1 MEGGIYG
8 EWWRLVERSA
18 LSDIM
23 SLYVPSFFIFLGMSL
38 VSPILPIYA
47 RSYGVSYALA
57 SLAISMYAIG
67 RFIADIPT
75 GMAADRFGRKP
86 IMVLGTILL
95 TVTSFLN
102 ALASSFWEFLSY
114 RLIQG
119 VGSSMWMT
127 GRTALLADMLKPEER
142 GRVMGYFQAFMLIG
156 SSAGPTIGGIVAA
169 IWDLRTPFYFYA
181 LTGLVS
187 LVITI
192 VWIREIESPHDG
204 RGKGQPLSIQVFS
217 RLLSNR
223 SYMMACLATFTVF
236 FMRTGIRGTMI
247 PLYGDGVL
255 GLDTASIGAVISYAT
270 FTNLLLTIPF
280 GYSTDYFGRKPT
292 ILFSLIVTAA
302 SSLMFPMTS
311 DYFQLSLAAVLL
323 GIGTTGAGQAPL
335 ALATDASINEPK
347 GLSMGLYRLFGDV
360 GFVIGPIA
368 LGLISDY
375 YGLRTPFYFTAV
387 LVFINALLIL
397 LLAEET
403 YSRRKL
409 DRSG

>member
-1 MEGGIYG
+1 MG
-8 EWWRLVERSA
+8 ERSV
-18 LSDIM
+18 LSDVM
-23 SLYVPSFFIFLGMSL
+23 SIYVPSFFIFLGIGL

-47 RSYGVSYALA
+47 RSYNVSYALA

-67 RFIADIPT
+67 RFLADIPT
-75 GMAADRFGRKP
+75 GIAADRFGRKP
-86 IMVLGTILL
+86 IMIVGTILI

-102 ALASSFWEFLSY
+102 ALAASFWEFLLY
-114 RLIQG
+114 RLIEG

-127 GRTALLADMLKPEER
+127 GRTALLADILKPEER
-142 GRVMGYFQAFMLIG
+142 GRVMGYFQGFMLIG

-169 IWDLRTPFYFYA
+169 IWDLRAPFYFYA

-187 LVITI
+187 LILTI
-192 VWIREIESPHDG
+192 IWIREAEGSRDG
-204 RGKGQPLSIQVFS
+204 RGEGHAFSMQVFS

-223 SYMMACLATFTVF
+223 SYTMACLATFTVF

-255 GLDTASIGAVISYAT
+255 GLDTVSIGAVISYAT
-270 FTNLLLTIPF
+270 LTNLLLTVPF

-292 ILFSLIVTAA
+292 ILFSLIITAA
-302 SSLMFPMTS
+302 SSLIFPMTS
-311 DYFQLSLAAVLL
+311 NYLQLSLAAVLL

-347 GLSMGLYRLFGDV
+347 GISMGLYRLFGDV
-360 GFVIGPIA
+360 GYIIGPIA
-368 LGLISDY
+368 LGLISDC
-375 YGLRTPFYFTAV
+375 YGLRMPFYFTAA

-403 YSRRKL
+403 YSRRRL
-409 DRSG
+409 MRSK

>member
-1 MEGGIYG
+1 
-8 EWWRLVERSA
+8 
-18 LSDIM
+18 M
-23 SLYVPSFFIFLGMSL
+23 SIYVPSFFIFLGMSL
-38 VSPILPIYA
+38 ISPILPLYA
-47 RSYGVSYALA
+47 RSFDVSYALA

-67 RFIADIPT
+67 RFLADIPT
-75 GMAADRFGRKP
+75 GIAADRFGRKP

-95 TVTSFLN
+95 TAASFLN
-102 ALASSFWEFLSY
+102 ALATSFWEFLLY

-119 VGSSMWMT
+119 FGSSMWMT
-127 GRTALLADMLKPEER
+127 GRTALLADILRPEER

-169 IWDLRTPFYFYA
+169 IWGLGAPFYLYA

-187 LVITI
+187 LIITI
-192 VWIREIESPHDG
+192 VWIRETEYSRDR
-204 RGKGQPLSIQVFS
+204 RGEEPSLSLQVFS

-223 SYMMACLATFTVF
+223 SYTMACLATFTVF

-280 GYSTDYFGRKPT
+280 GYATDYFGRKPT
-292 ILFSLIVTAA
+292 ILFSLVVTGA
-302 SSLMFPMTS
+302 SSILFPVTS
-311 DYFQLSLAAVLL
+311 DYLQLSLAAVLL

-335 ALATDASINEPK
+335 ALATDASISEPK

-360 GFVIGPIA
+360 GFIVGPIA
-368 LGLISDY
+368 LGLIADY
-375 YGLRTPFYFTAV
+375 YGLRMPFYFTAL
-387 LVFINALLIL
+387 LVFINAFLIL

-403 YSRRKL
+403 YSKRRL
-409 DRSG
+409 NRSK

>member
-1 MEGGIYG
+1 LG
-8 EWWRLVERSA
+8 ERSA
-18 LSDIM
+18 LSDVM
-23 SLYVPSFFIFLGMSL
+23 SIYVPSFFIFLGMSL
-38 VSPILPIYA
+38 ISPILPLYA
-47 RSYGVSYALA
+47 RSFDVSYALA

-67 RFIADIPT
+67 RFLADIPT
-75 GMAADRFGRKP
+75 GIAADRFGRKP

-95 TVTSFLN
+95 TAASFLN
-102 ALASSFWEFLSY
+102 ALATSFWEFLLY

-119 VGSSMWMT
+119 FGSSMWMT
-127 GRTALLADMLKPEER
+127 GRTALLADILRPEER

-169 IWDLRTPFYFYA
+169 IWGLGAPFYLYA

-187 LVITI
+187 LIITI
-192 VWIREIESPHDG
+192 VWIRETEYSRDG
-204 RGKGQPLSIQVFS
+204 QGEEPSLSLQVFS

-223 SYMMACLATFTVF
+223 SYTMACLATFTVF

-280 GYSTDYFGRKPT
+280 GYATDYFGRKPT
-292 ILFSLIVTAA
+292 ILFSLVVTGA
-302 SSLMFPMTS
+302 SSILFPVTS
-311 DYFQLSLAAVLL
+311 DYLQLSLAAVLL

-335 ALATDASINEPK
+335 ALATDASISEPK

-360 GFVIGPIA
+360 GFIVGPIA
-368 LGLISDY
+368 LGLIADY
-375 YGLRTPFYFTAV
+375 YGLRMPFYFTAL
-387 LVFINALLIL
+387 LVFINAFLIL

-403 YSRRKL
+403 YSKRRL
-409 DRSG
+409 NRSK

>member
-1 MEGGIYG
+1 MKGVISP
-8 EWWRLVERSA
+8 EWQRLGERSA

-47 RSYGVSYALA
+47 RSYDVSYALA

-75 GMAADRFGRKP
+75 GIAADRFGRKP
-86 IMVLGTILL
+86 IMIFGTILL
-95 TVTSFLN
+95 TIASFLN
-102 ALASSFWEFLSY
+102 ALATSFWEFLLY

-127 GRTALLADMLKPEER
+127 GRTALLADILKPEER

-156 SSAGPTIGGIVAA
+156 SSAGPTIGGMIAA
-169 IWDLRTPFYFYA
+169 IWDLRAPFYFYA

-187 LVITI
+187 LIITI
-192 VWIREIESPHDG
+192 IWISETGSSRDGQGRELAFSV
-204 RGKGQPLSIQVFS
+204 QVFS

-223 SYMMACLATFTVF
+223 SYTMACLATFTVF

-247 PLYGDGVL
+247 PLYADGVL
-255 GLDTASIGAVISYAT
+255 GLDTVSIGAVISYAT

-280 GYSTDYFGRKPT
+280 GYSTDYYGRKPT

-302 SSLMFPMTS
+302 SSLIFPMTS

-335 ALATDASINEPK
+335 ALATDASINEPR

-360 GFVIGPIA
+360 GFIIGPIA
-368 LGLISDY
+368 LGFISDY
-375 YGLRTPFYFTAV
+375 YGLRMPFYFTAA
-387 LVFINALLIL
+387 LVFINAALIL

-403 YSRRKL
+403 YSRRKIK
-409 DRSG
+409 RSI

>member
-1 MEGGIYG
+1 M
-8 EWWRLVERSA
+8 RLGERSA
-18 LSDIM
+18 LSDVM
-23 SLYVPSFFIFLGMSL
+23 SIYVPSFFIFLGMSL
-38 VSPILPIYA
+38 ISPILPLYA
-47 RSYGVSYALA
+47 RSFDVSYALA

-67 RFIADIPT
+67 RFLADIPT
-75 GMAADRFGRKP
+75 GIAADRFGRKP

-95 TVTSFLN
+95 TAASFLN
-102 ALASSFWEFLSY
+102 ALATSFWEFLLY

-119 VGSSMWMT
+119 FGSSMWMT
-127 GRTALLADMLKPEER
+127 GRTALLADILRPEER

-169 IWDLRTPFYFYA
+169 IWGLGAPFYLYA

-187 LVITI
+187 LIITI
-192 VWIREIESPHDG
+192 VWIRETEYSRDG
-204 RGKGQPLSIQVFS
+204 QGEEPSLSLQVFS

-223 SYMMACLATFTVF
+223 SYTMACLATFTVF

-280 GYSTDYFGRKPT
+280 GYATDYFGRKPT
-292 ILFSLIVTAA
+292 ILFSLVVTGA
-302 SSLMFPMTS
+302 SSILFPVTS
-311 DYFQLSLAAVLL
+311 DYLQLSLAAVLL

-335 ALATDASINEPK
+335 ALATDASISEPK

-360 GFVIGPIA
+360 GFIVGPIA
-368 LGLISDY
+368 LGLIADY
-375 YGLRTPFYFTAV
+375 YGLRMPFYFTAL
-387 LVFINALLIL
+387 LVFINAFLIL

-403 YSRRKL
+403 YSKRRL
-409 DRSG
+409 NRSK

>member
-1 MEGGIYG
+1 M
-8 EWWRLVERSA
+8 VERSA

-75 GMAADRFGRKP
+75 GIAADRFGRKP

-119 VGSSMWMT
+119 IGSSMWMT

-169 IWDLRTPFYFYA
+169 IWDLRAPFYFYA

-192 VWIREIESPHDG
+192 IWIRETEGSRDARG
-204 RGKGQPLSIQVFS
+204 RGRSFSMQVFS

-270 FTNLLLTIPF
+270 LTNLLLTIPF

-302 SSLMFPMTS
+302 SSLIFPMTS
-311 DYFQLSLAAVLL
+311 DYFQLSLTAVLL

-335 ALATDASINEPK
+335 ALATDVSINEPK

-375 YGLRTPFYFTAV
+375 YGLRMPFFFTAV